1 MNEIVDNIEILTA
14 ILEIQRSDNGIVGGI
29 GNLQKELMGVKRLV
43 LTELVSIKQVLT
55 TLTDALLPLTPRETT
70 PTGAGDKAVEPTT
83 GEDSPSAPVSAA
95 ASLPA
100 ESAHH
105 DHAVHHQ
112 PVSPADQEP
121 SEDPTEGAQ

>member
-1 MNEIVDNIEILTA
+1 MTTQEQQPANETVDNEIL
-14 ILEIQRSDNGIVGGI
+14 QGI
-29 GNLQKELMGVKRLV
+29 GNIRKELIGVKRLV
-43 LTELVSIKQVLT
+43 LTQLKTIKERLT
-55 TLTDALLPLTPRETT
+55 TLTDVLLPQTPRVTT
-70 PTGAGDKAVEPTT
+70 PPA
-83 GEDSPSAPVSAA
+83 GEDSPSARVPAA

-121 SEDPTEGAQ
+121 SDDPTEGAQ